1 MPKFTHAML
10 FALIGATGPIV
21 AAQEAPLRLGGVPAE
36 TKSVATAQKAD
47 LIASYLRLDHEVVA
61 RDALAGGD
69 AIRVNAAFDDAT
81 AAFFAGAIN
90 SALGQ
95 LDSQTA
101 SLRLRN
107 DALPQ
112 HIIAMSF
119 QARIDPPVWRA
130 GLPEPRLTVAPLY
143 EVRFDKTNYDDP
155 RIRFAVVGPDGAAVA
170 EHDVTVSDD
179 AVWPQSIE
187 VFAGAMPGDLRPGVY
202 TLTARWVEGRQEPFE
217 VGRWQVAAR
226 SMDGVRE
233 VNEARLNII
242 QQAEPD
248 LAQPIAMT
256 RSRNAL
262 LSDSPS
268 PEQAAQ
274 WLADQTTLAE
284 SVDAELAS
292 LEQGVNPFVG
302 RTGDW
307 WCRLPANGVDLPLRV
322 YIPDSLPDGPAPLVI
337 AIHGMGGDENM
348 FMDGYGDGAIKRLA
362 SERGFIVASPE
373 AANMAYPASF
383 DALVEAVNAWRSV
396 DPSRIYLVGHSM
408 GAGLAATLAGAR
420 PDRIAG
426 LAMIAGGGGFPP
438 AGKPMPPTVVIGA
451 ETDNLVRPS
460 MLEDMA
466 KAARER
472 GLPVEGRTIPGV
484 GHTMVVN
491 LALPEI
497 IDGWMPTP

>member
-1 MPKFTHAML
+1 MPRMISAVL
-10 FALIGATGPIV
+10 LALVGASASIV
-21 AAQEAPLRLGGVPAE
+21 AAQDAPIRLGGVQPE
-36 TKSVATAQKAD
+36 TKSVAIVQKAD

-61 RDALAGGD
+61 RDALAAGD
-69 AIRVNAAFDDAT
+69 PNRVSAAFDEAT
-81 AAFFAGAIN
+81 AAFFAGAMN
-90 SALGQ
+90 AALGN

-119 QARIDPPVWRA
+119 QTRIDPPVWRA
-130 GLPEPRLTVAPLY
+130 GLPEPRLTVSPLY
-143 EVRFDKTNYDDP
+143 EIRFDKTHYDDP
-155 RIRFAVVGPDGAAVA
+155 RIRFAVVDPHGAAVA
-170 EHDVTVSDD
+170 EHDVTVSEG
-179 AVWPQSIE
+179 AQWPQT
-187 VFAGAMPGDLRPGVY
+187 VDLFNGAMPGDLRPGVY
-202 TLTARWVEGRQEPFE
+202 TITARWTEGRQEPFE

-242 QQAEPD
+242 EQAEPE
-248 LAQPIAMT
+248 LAQAIAMT

-262 LSDSPS
+262 LCDSPS

-274 WLADQTTLAE
+274 WLADQTALAE

-292 LEQGVNPFVG
+292 LEQGLNPFVG

-322 YIPDSLPDGPAPLVI
+322 YIPESLPDGPVPLVI

-348 FMDGYGDGAIKRLA
+348 FMDGYGAGAIKRLA
-362 SERGFIVASPE
+362 DERGFIVASPE

-396 DPSRIYLVGHSM
+396 DPSRIYVVGHSM
-408 GAGLAATLAGAR
+408 GAGLAATLAAAR

-426 LAMIAGGGGFPP
+426 VAMIAGGGGFPP
-438 AGKPMPPTVVIGA
+438 AGKPMPPTLVIGA

-466 KAARER
+466 NAARER

-491 LALPEI
+491 LALPEV
-497 IDGWMPTP
+497 IDGWMPAP